1 VHAIDVPASHSILS
15 LSFEWPYLCNGSPD
29 PLHPARN
36 LTNSHGSLI
45 YGILEYTHPD
55 SAHSDFGAL
64 QIIYLL
70 TYLVL
75 LAGGIV
81 IRRVCWLVDSL
92 IRSLTSGQQLAGVRR
107 QACGRMINI
116 VVTLQTPGGGLRP
129 SLIIFLIIYL
139 QFNVQIVRYTEAASR
154 PTWYKNNEVMNL
166 CYFSC
171 CQLGPTVIVSLVLTI
186 ERFSV

>member
-1 VHAIDVPASHSILS
+1 
-15 LSFEWPYLCNGSPD
+15 
-29 PLHPARN
+29 
-36 LTNSHGSLI
+36 
-45 YGILEYTHPD
+45 
-55 SAHSDFGAL
+55 
-64 QIIYLL
+64 
-70 TYLVL
+70 
-75 LAGGIV
+75 V
-81 IRRVCWLVDSL
+81 IRLVCWLVDSL

-129 SLIIFLIIYL
+129 SLIIILIIYL

-171 CQLGPTVIVSLVLTI
+171 CQLQL
-186 ERFSV
+186 